1 MKMKKLLFAILIF
14 FAGAKTYCQELSV
27 AIEKEDVLC
36 YGQAQGYAVATAT
49 GGFPPYNYLWC
60 PSAGSQTTMHVEN
73 LPAGTYSVTVTDYQ
87 NSEATAEITI
97 TQPNALQV
105 YLNTSPAQCGG
116 SGGSVFASV
125 IGGTPSYVF
134 LWSNTQTGNN
144 IANLNPGNY
153 SVTVVDNNGCEE
165 VISTYI
171 GIQGGINANI
181 VELNPVLCHGS
192 ADGVLQAAS
201 SDGVA
206 PLVFDWNN
214 GASSSL
220 ITGLGAGSYN
230 VIVTDAWGCTGLA
243 SFFLTQPESFNIQT
257 TGDQSICPGMSE
269 EIGLESVTG
278 GVFPY
283 VVNWNND
290 YVGNSI
296 TVSPLET
303 TTYTVTVVDLNGCES
318 DETEITVT
326 VNPAYEFVT
335 QETVCEGDSIYWQGN
350 WYSTGGSFEENYF
363 TNFSCDSSFVLELLV
378 LPLPQQYTVH
388 QMPSD
393 GILPVYSYGQIRLSG
408 SETGVVYYVVSNGQ
422 IVSGEIEGTNS
433 TLELGNN
440 FSAGTYEIM
449 SRNAE
454 SSCELLQATVIF
466 EDGNAINTISN
477 KNYKLYPNPADET
490 LYFENIPE
498 NTGYKVFDTKGNLID
513 SGIINGDKINVD
525 KYASGSYVIVLSNEI
540 KEIFRNKFIVE

>member
-1 MKMKKLLFAILIF
+1 MKKLLFAILIF

-27 AIEKEDVLC
+27 TIEKQDVLC
-36 YGQAQGYAVATAT
+36 YGQAQGYAIATAS
-49 GGFPPYNYLWC
+49 GGFPEYDYLWC
-60 PSAGSQTTMHVEN
+60 PSAGSQTSRFVLN
-73 LPAGTYSVTVTDYQ
+73 LSAGTYSVTVTDQ
-87 NSEATAEITI
+87 NASVFIASVTIEEPNELALYMSSSPAVCGSDLGTAFVSVAGGS
-97 TQPNALQV
+97 PPYF
-105 YLNTSPAQCGG
+105 YLWSGGTTSPVA
-116 SGGSVFASV
+116 
-125 IGGTPSYVF
+125 T
-134 LWSNTQTGNN
+134 
-144 IANLNPGNY
+144 NLYPGNY
-153 SVTVVDNNGCEE
+153 SVTVEDDYGCEK
-165 VISTYI
+165 VMSTEI
-171 GIQGGINANI
+171 GIEGGINANI

-206 PLVFDWNN
+206 PLVFNWNN
-214 GASSSL
+214 GAYSSL

-230 VIVTDAWGCTGLA
+230 VTVTDAWGCTGGG
-243 SFFLTQPESFNIQT
+243 SFVLTQPEPFNIQT
-257 TGDQSICPGMSE
+257 TGDRSICPGMSA

-278 GVFPY
+278 GVLPY
-283 VVNWNND
+283 VVVNWNND

-303 TTYTVTVVDLNGCES
+303 TTYTVTVVDSNNCES

-335 QETVCEGDSIYWQGN
+335 QETVCEGDSIYWRGN

-363 TNFSCDSSFVLELLV
+363 TNFSCDSSFVLELSV
-378 LPLPQQYTVH
+378 LPLPQQYTVC
-388 QMPSD
+388 QIPSD
-393 GILPVYSYGQIRLSG
+393 GILPAYTSGQISLSG
-408 SETGVVYYVVSNGQ
+408 SETGVVYYVISNGQ

-440 FSAGTYEIM
+440 FSAGIYEIM

-525 KYASGSYVIVLSNEI
+525 NYASGSYVIVLSNEI